1 MTEQVLQAPLPFEAM
16 ERVYDRLADAIDRAG
31 PDNEA
36 VFLTKL
42 VLLMAHQAGPTLD
55 VEACMDA
62 ALGTVAMT
70 SPSRSS
76 GC

>member
-1 MTEQVLQAPLPFEAM
+1 MTERTPAVPLPFDAM
-16 ERVYDRLADAIDRAG
+16 ERIYDRLADAIDRAG

-42 VLLMAHQAGPTLD
+42 VLLMAHQAGPALD
-55 VEACMDA
+55 VEACMDS

-70 SPSRSS
+70 SPSKSS
-76 GC
+76 AC